1 MKSIRELKY
10 HTHKPLQNWDHFKFW
25 SLRLCQF
32 STCILRTR
40 LRKLSKKVE
49 ILFSTALRGAILI
62 TYSFYF
68 MTPPHFLNAVQKF
81 SLNSCIVLKAKLCFH
96 VPYSQL
102 IWYTNYPINY
112 FYCKPINTPLKQQW
126 ILMVSIE
133 YHNISVN
140 YTETSI

>member
-32 STCILRTR
+32 LICILRTR

-49 ILFSTALRGAILI
+49 ILFSTALREAILI
-62 TYSFYF
+62 TNSFYF
-68 MTPPHFLNAVQKF
+68 MTPPHFSQCCPKIFTQFIESQIMLSCAV
-81 SLNSCIVLKAKLCFH
+81 LLANMEHKLH
-96 VPYSQL
+96 NKL
-102 IWYTNYPINY
+102 
-112 FYCKPINTPLKQQW
+112 FYRTHINTPLKQQW